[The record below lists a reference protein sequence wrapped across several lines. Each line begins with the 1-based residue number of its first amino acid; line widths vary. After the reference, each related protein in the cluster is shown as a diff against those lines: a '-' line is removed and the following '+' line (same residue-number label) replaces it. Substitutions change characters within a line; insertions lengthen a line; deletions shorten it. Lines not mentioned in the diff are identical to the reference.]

1 MIGPH
6 EESALAQQYDLI
18 IVGAGM
24 VGATLAMALADSPL
38 RIALLD
44 AVALDRPVTR
54 QLTASGYDPRV
65 SALSAASE
73 RIFTRLGVWQLIDAQ
88 ARCAYRHMH
97 VWDADGTGDIHFDAH
112 SLNENRLGHI
122 IENQRIQQ
130 ALLDALRGTRVSLLG
145 SRRVEALVKEEHGWR
160 LGLANGERLYA
171 PLIVAADGGR
181 SQLRELAGFAMREW
195 DYLHSAI
202 VTTVQVTQPH
212 QDTAWQRFLPSGP
225 LAFLPLP
232 DVEGRHYCSVVWS
245 LLPEQ
250 AQRVMALDDTSFA
263 GEIGEAI
270 ERRVGRVLAVDARHC
285 IPLRQ
290 RHAKDYVMHG
300 LVLVG
305 DAAHSIHPLAGQGVN
320 LGLLDAAE
328 LTDVL
333 TAALQRGETLSDLAV
348 LQRYERRRMG
358 ANLGMMA
365 AMEGFE
371 RLFHADALPLR
382 WLRNAGMQWLDQQ
395 APLKSI
401 VMRRAMGLEGRLP
414 SLARSPDPYAET
426 D

>member
-1 MIGPH
+1 VINPDRNTT
-6 EESALAQQYDLI
+6 LAQHYDLI

-24 VGATLAMALADSPL
+24 VGATLAKALADTPL
-38 RIALLD
+38 HIALLD
-44 AVALDRPVTR
+44 AATLDQPVAA
-54 QLTASGYDPRV
+54 QSTASGYDPRV

-73 RIFTRLGVWQLIDAQ
+73 RIFTHLGVWPLIDAQ

-97 VWDADGTGDIHFDAH
+97 VWDAEGTGEIHFDAH

-122 IENQRIQQ
+122 IENHRVQQ
-130 ALLDALRGTRVSLLG
+130 ALLDALGGTRIDLLG
-145 SRRVEALVKEEHGWR
+145 GQRVEALVREDECWR
-160 LGLANGERLYA
+160 LGLDNGERLYA

-181 SQLRELAGFAMREW
+181 SRLRELAGFAMREW

-202 VTTVQVTQPH
+202 VTTVQVSQPH

-232 DVEGRHYCSVVWS
+232 DVDGRHYCSVVWS
-245 LLPEQ
+245 LLPDQ
-250 AQRVMALDDTSFA
+250 AQRVMALDDASFA
-263 GEIGEAI
+263 DEIGQAI
-270 ERRVGRVLAVDARHC
+270 ELRLGRVLAADTRHC
-285 IPLRQ
+285 IALRQ
-290 RHAKDYVMHG
+290 RHAKNYVMQG
-300 LVLVG
+300 LVLIG

-333 TAALQRGETLSDLAV
+333 TSALQRGDTLSELAV
-348 LQRYERRRMG
+348 LQGYERRRMG

-371 RLFHADALPLR
+371 RLFHANALPLR
-382 WLRNAGMQWLDQQ
+382 WLRNAGMQWLDGQG
-395 APLKSI
+395 ALKSVVI
-401 VMRRAMGLEGRLP
+401 RRAMGLEGRLP
-414 SLARSPDPYAET
+414 PLARNADPYAGAG
-426 D
+426 

>member
-1 MIGPH
+1 M
-6 EESALAQQYDLI
+6 AQQYDLI

-24 VGATLAMALADSPL
+24 VGATLAMALADTPL

-44 AVALDRPVTR
+44 AVALDQPVGGRP
-54 QLTASGYDPRV
+54 TASGYDPRV

-73 RIFTRLGVWQLIDAQ
+73 RILQQLGVWPLIADQ
-88 ARCAYRHMH
+88 VRCAYRHMH
-97 VWDADGTGDIHFDAH
+97 VWDAEGTAEIHFDAH
-112 SLNENRLGHI
+112 SLNEHRLGHI

-130 ALLDALRGTRVSLLG
+130 ALLTALRNSAVTLLG
-145 SRRVEALVKEEHGWR
+145 GQQVEALVREEQGWR
-160 LGLANGERLYA
+160 LGLVGGQRLYA
-171 PLIVAADGGR
+171 PLIVAADGSR

-202 VTTVQVTQPH
+202 VTTVQVSQPH

-232 DVEGRHYCSVVWS
+232 DVDGRHYCSIVWS

-250 AQRVMALDDTSFA
+250 AQRVMALDDAAFA
-263 GEIGEAI
+263 QEIADAI
-270 ERRVGRVLAVDARHC
+270 EQRMGQVLAVDPRHC
-285 IPLRQ
+285 IALRQ
-290 RHAKDYVMHG
+290 RHAKDYVMPG

-333 TAALQRGETLSDLAV
+333 KAALQRGETLADLAV

-365 AMEGFE
+365 AMEGLE
-371 RLFHADALPLR
+371 RLFHTDALPLR
-382 WLRNAGMQWLDQQ
+382 WLRNAGMQWLNQQ
-395 APLKSI
+395 GTLKSMLI
-401 VMRRAMGLEGRLP
+401 RRAMGLDGSLP
-414 SLARSPDPYAET
+414 ALARVPLGVAPAE
-426 D
+426 

>member
-1 MIGPH
+1 MV
-6 EESALAQQYDLI
+6 QQYDLI

-24 VGATLAMALADSPL
+24 VGATLAMALADTPL

-44 AVALDRPVTR
+44 AVALDQPVASVP
-54 QLTASGYDPRV
+54 TASGYDPRV

-73 RIFTRLGVWQLIDAQ
+73 RIFQQLGVWPLISAQ

-97 VWDADGTGDIHFDAH
+97 VWDAEGTGEMHFDAH

-130 ALLDALRGTRVSLLG
+130 ALLAALRSTSVTLLG
-145 SRRVEALVKEEHGWR
+145 GQQVEALVREEQGWR
-160 LGLANGERLYA
+160 LGLVGGQRLYA
-171 PLIVAADGGR
+171 PLVVAADGGH
-181 SQLRELAGFAMREW
+181 SQLRDLAGFAMREW

-202 VTTVQVTQPH
+202 VTTVEVSQPH
-212 QDTAWQRFLPSGP
+212 QDTAWQRFLASGP

-232 DVEGRHYCSVVWS
+232 DVSGRHYCSIVWS

-250 AQRVMALDDTSFA
+250 ARRVMTLDDAAFA
-263 GEIGEAI
+263 AEIAEAI
-270 ERRVGRVLAVDARHC
+270 EQRLGRVLAVDPRHC

-290 RHAKDYVMHG
+290 RHAKAYVMEG

-333 TAALQRGETLSDLAV
+333 KAALQRGDAVSDLTV

-365 AMEGFE
+365 AMEGLE
-371 RLFHADALPLR
+371 RLFDTDVLPLR
-382 WLRNAGMQWLDQQ
+382 WLRNAGMQWLNQQ
-395 APLKSI
+395 GTLKSMLI
-401 VMRRAMGLEGRLP
+401 RRAMGLDGRLP
-414 SLARSPDPYAET
+414 SLARHTQEQAQTE
-426 D
+426 

>member
-1 MIGPH
+1 MTAVY
-6 EESALAQQYDLI
+6 EEPTLAQQYDLI

-24 VGATLAMALADSPL
+24 VGATLALALADTSL
-38 RIALLD
+38 RIALVD
-44 AVALDRPVTR
+44 ALALEQPITR
-54 QLTASGYDPRV
+54 QMTASGYDPRV

-73 RIFTRLGVWQLIDAQ
+73 QVLAQLGVWPLIEPQ

-97 VWDADGTGDIHFDAH
+97 VWDAEGTGEIHFDAH

-122 IENQRIQQ
+122 IENYRIQQ

-145 SRRVEALVKEEHGWR
+145 SRRVEALVREEQGWR
-160 LGLANGERLYA
+160 LGLADGERLHA

-181 SQLRELAGFAMREW
+181 SRVRDLAGFAMREW
-195 DYLHSAI
+195 DYLHSAV
-202 VTTVQVTQPH
+202 VTTVEVAQPH
-212 QDTAWQRFLPSGP
+212 QHTAWQRFLPAGP

-232 DVEGRHYCSVVWS
+232 DRHGRHFCSIVWS

-250 AQRVMALDDTSFA
+250 AQRIMALDDASFA
-263 GEIGEAI
+263 SEIGEAI
-270 ERRVGRVLAVDARHC
+270 ELRMGSILAVDSRHC

-290 RHAKDYVMHG
+290 RHAKEYVMPG

-333 TAALQRGETLSDLAV
+333 KTALRRGDTLSDLAV

-371 RLFHADALPLR
+371 RLFHADVLPLR

-395 APLKSI
+395 AALKSM

-414 SLARSPDPYAET
+414 PLARSADPYAET